1 MTMMKMIKYI
11 FIVIIGAML
20 FTSCEQDQILFED
33 SMSAV
38 GFYGST
44 ASVMEYDETM
54 SGGNSVVVQFL
65 VTTVSTSPACDITFE
80 VDNSDISN
88 PATEGVDFEI
98 ISNKTVTVGAGGG
111 TYDLTITAINNY
123 DFDSNGDK
131 SFKLKVVSNS
141 LDYNLSSESEITVT
155 IVDDDHPL
163 GWMFGD
169 YTVAT
174 TETANGSSSHSGA
187 ITSVEGETSKIKI
200 YGMAGAAYGPGLIDP
215 YYILGTVSDDYQTV
229 TIAAGQAWDSWA
241 YGSTE
246 LMVWEDDN
254 GEGEETDTLTGT
266 ITQTD
271 DGDVVITFSQQ
282 FTFYI
287 TDGNN
292 EGLGLQWS
300 WNSDSET
307 NSPTSVWTK
316 Q

>member
-1 MTMMKMIKYI
+1 MTMMKMTKYI
-11 FIVIIGAML
+11 LIVMIGVTL
-20 FTSCEQDQILFED
+20 FTSCEQEQLLFEE

-44 ASVMEYDETM
+44 ASVSEYNATTD
-54 SGGNSVVVQFL
+54 SGGEVVIQFM
-65 VTTVSTSPACDITFE
+65 VTTVSSSPACDITFE
-80 VDNSDISN
+80 VNTTDISN
-88 PATEGVDFEI
+88 PAVEGVDFEV
-98 ISNKTVTVGAGGG
+98 ISDKTASIGAGGG
-111 TYDLTITAINNY
+111 TYDLKITAINND

-141 LDYNLSSESEITVT
+141 LDYNLSSESEMTIT

-163 GWMFGD
+163 GWMVGS
-169 YTVAT
+169 YAVAT
-174 TETANGSSSHSGA
+174 TETANGSSSHSGS
-187 ITSVEGETSKIKI
+187 ITTVEGEINKIQI

-215 YYILGTVSDDYQTV
+215 YYILGTVSDDFQTV
-229 TIAAGQAWDSWA
+229 TIAAGQAWESWG

-246 LMVWEDDN
+246 LQVWEDDN

-271 DGDVVITFSQQ
+271 GGVVITFSQQ

-287 TDGNN
+287 TDGGNA
-292 EGLGLQWS
+292 GLGLQWS